1 LKKIFKGFHI
11 EYSMVLDAAQE
22 MFSQQRDY
30 SLFDYVIGAGHAIC
44 WNYDVGI
51 LVGIKDSP
59 VNC

>member
-1 LKKIFKGFHI
+1 
-11 EYSMVLDAAQE
+11 MVLDAAQE
-22 MFSQQRDY
+22 MFLQQRDY